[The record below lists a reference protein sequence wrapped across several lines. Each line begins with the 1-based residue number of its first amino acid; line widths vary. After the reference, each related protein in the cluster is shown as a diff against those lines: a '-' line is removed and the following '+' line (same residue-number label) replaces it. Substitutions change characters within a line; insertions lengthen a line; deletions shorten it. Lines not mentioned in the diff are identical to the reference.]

1 VVVVVGVV
9 VVVVVVVAVVVVAV
23 AVAVA
28 VAVLVL
34 SARSATVW
42 PLLRRSLPN
51 HPSTTAT
58 VCRSER
64 RTWFQRG

>member
-1 VVVVVGVV
+1 
-9 VVVVVVVAVVVVAV
+9 VVVAVAVAVAVVVVVVAV

-58 VCRSER
+58 VCRSEH